1 MVEDRLTDAT
11 RNGQLLA
18 SELTG
23 REDVPFSTLSV
34 VDADRNAEPS
44 PDGTEAYGIAVDGD
58 RVGTVRLYPGRV
70 TVRLSVGADRAAAT
84 AGGPGLSARRDG
96 DAVVLSVESG
106 AAVKRAADAVGAAVA
121 PE

>member
-11 RNGQLLA
+11 RIGQLLA

-23 REDVPFSTLSV
+23 RESAPFDVISV
-34 VDADRNAEPS
+34 VDADRSAEPS
-44 PDGTEAYGIAVDGD
+44 PDGTEAYGIAIDGD

-70 TVRLSVGADRAAAT
+70 TVRFTVGVDRAAST
-84 AGGPGLSARRDG
+84 ADGPGLSTRRDG

-106 AAVKRAADAVGAAVA
+106 AAVKRATDAVGAAVA